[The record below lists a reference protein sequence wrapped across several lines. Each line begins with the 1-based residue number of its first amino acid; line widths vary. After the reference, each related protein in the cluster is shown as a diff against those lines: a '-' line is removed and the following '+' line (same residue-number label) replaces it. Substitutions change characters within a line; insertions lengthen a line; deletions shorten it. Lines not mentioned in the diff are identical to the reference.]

1 MANKV
6 KVDLGNNSYNI
17 TMIRDFKDSVKRFAS
32 STKSQCMLI
41 TQENIFDLYKNQFD
55 ELSNISNINI
65 FLIDEGEKAKSFDS
79 TISIVNE
86 MADKRFDRSSLV
98 LAIGG
103 GVVGD
108 VAGFAA
114 SIYMRGVKYIQYP
127 TTLLAMVDSS
137 IGGKTGINLEDG
149 KNLVGRIYQPIAV
162 EIDTNFLST
171 LPKREL
177 NAALAEVV
185 KYGFIYDREFFDYIV
200 NNITEIN
207 NRNLDVIQ
215 EVITQCCEIK
225 SDIVSEDENED
236 ELRMILNFG
245 HTIGHAIESF
255 TKYEELLHGEAFF
268 YGMKCALYL
277 SNKFGDLNND
287 DYKKS
292 CQLLSKFD
300 LPRLNIDNK
309 DIFINLVKNDKKFR
323 GENIRFILQDEIG
336 KSRISEDISFD
347 QIEESLSVL

>member
-1 MANKV
+1 
-6 KVDLGNNSYNI
+6 
-17 TMIRDFKDSVKRFAS
+17 
-32 STKSQCMLI
+32 
-41 TQENIFDLYKNQFD
+41 
-55 ELSNISNINI
+55 
-65 FLIDEGEKAKSFDS
+65 
-79 TISIVNE
+79 
-86 MADKRFDRSSLV
+86 
-98 LAIGG
+98 
-103 GVVGD
+103 
-108 VAGFAA
+108 
-114 SIYMRGVKYIQYP
+114 
-127 TTLLAMVDSS
+127 MVDSS

-200 NNITEIN
+200 DNINEIN

-215 EVITQCCEIK
+215 KVITQCCEIK

-255 TKYEELLHGEAFF
+255 TKYEELLHGEAIF

-287 DYKKS
+287 DYKQS

-300 LPRLNIDNK
+300 LPSLNIDNK
-309 DIFINLVKNDKKFR
+309 DIFINFVKNDKKFR
-323 GENIRFILQDEIG
+323 GENIRFILLDEIG

-347 QIEESLSVL
+347 QIKESLSTL